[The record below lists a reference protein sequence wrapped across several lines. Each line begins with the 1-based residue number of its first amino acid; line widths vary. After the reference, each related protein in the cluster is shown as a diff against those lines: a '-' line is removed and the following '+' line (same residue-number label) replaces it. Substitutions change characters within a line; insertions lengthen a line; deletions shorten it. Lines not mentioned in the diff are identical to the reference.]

1 MVRILWFKET
11 SRWSRR
17 GIPLRVVWVS
27 PRHLAILFVAV
38 LAGLMVATPLPSAT
52 LKFLPVGAFL
62 LAGAV
67 AAFWRVRM
75 LTPEQ
80 LITARL
86 RGLTKVSQQPK
97 QVRQKGAAVEA
108 EQPEE
113 HMFEIEADSVESFTP
128 LSITGR
134 WKRTKLPRKVSLYV
148 DGVARAGAEALA
160 TPVGEAESGYT
171 LVFLP
176 IAADIGVRELE
187 VRIEGEEKPIY
198 RKKVEVKVRGARSLE
213 MKKVS

>member
-11 SRWSRR
+11 TRWSRR

-27 PRHLAILFVAV
+27 PRQLVILLVSV
-38 LAGLMVATPLPSAT
+38 LAGLVVAAPMPAAT
-52 LKFLPVGAFL
+52 LKLAPVGAFL

-67 AAFWRVRM
+67 IAFWRVRM

-80 LITARL
+80 LILVRL
-86 RGLTKVSQQPK
+86 RGLTRVPQQGK
-97 QVRQKGAAVEA
+97 KSGKTGTTDVVEK
-108 EQPEE
+108 PEE
-113 HMFEIEADSVESFTP
+113 CAFEIEADSVESFTP

-134 WKRTKLPRKVSLYV
+134 WKRTKLPRKVMLYV
-148 DGVARAGAEALA
+148 DGVPRPGAEALA
-160 TPVGEAESGYT
+160 TPVSDAESGYT
-171 LVFLP
+171 IVLLP
-176 IAADIGVRELE
+176 TASDIGVKELE

-198 RKKVEVKVRGARSLE
+198 RKKVEVKVKGARSLE